1 MPDGQHAA
9 ANTFVRRVGSEA
21 VQKLSQSIH
30 AELRRELGYKR
41 LDFDF
46 REEDGYISL
55 MTPGFD
61 LEIRIDQCP
70 DDPKAYL
77 LETRLTRLRDPKLA
91 QNPAFLRIFSP
102 LCNRLHVYLRKP
114 IDLAAKIDA
123 LEAIPEITEGL
134 SYPPDA
140 SSFELR
146 IPSLDCVLNA
156 NENEL
161 NFQLLTLPNLEKL
174 LQHSER
180 ILEILT
186 QAGFELRLGDE

>member
-1 MPDGQHAA
+1 MCRMDSMPRPIPLCGGLAQ
-9 ANTFVRRVGSEA
+9 A

-134 SYPPDA
+134 SYPRMPPVLSCGFPRSIA
-140 SSFELR
+140 SSMPTR
-146 IPSLDCVLNA
+146 MN
-156 NENEL
+156 
-161 NFQLLTLPNLEKL
+161 
-174 LQHSER
+174 
-180 ILEILT
+180 
-186 QAGFELRLGDE
+186 